1 MNQIYRIIGL
11 LFWFTICPSILFSQ
25 VAPSKYWIQFTDKEY
40 SSFSTDQPLDFL
52 SQKAIDRRLKHSIA
66 ITEQDLPVSTFYTD
80 SLEKLGMLILN
91 TSRWLNAVTVF
102 SNDQALLDT
111 IHNLGFVAGKQKSL
125 RLKSQ
130 PEPSD
135 EKFSQKFEPVV
146 ARKSYS
152 SDVYQYG
159 ASENQVK
166 MLKGEF
172 LHNLGFTGNNIHI
185 AVIDAGFENS
195 NTVSSLSHLFL
206 SGRILGTRDFVTAGN
221 SVYHEHQHG
230 TNVLS
235 VIGGNLNGQ
244 LIGTSP
250 GASYW
255 LLRSED
261 ASSEYLIEED
271 NWVAAAEFADS
282 AGVDIIN
289 TSLGYTIFDDPDMN
303 HTYQDMDGKT
313 TRISIAAGIAA
324 SKGMLIFVCAGNDG
338 NKFWRYISAPADSD
352 SALAIGAVNSS
363 GNYVSFSSVGPS
375 ADGRIKPDLAA
386 KGQGVVLQ
394 SASGAIVTGN
404 GTSFSSPLVAG
415 MAACLWQAFPEL
427 KAWEIKKA
435 IVESASQFQNPDN
448 LKGYGIPN
456 FEKAY
461 KLLDS
466 SYIEIPWSVSPFKLY
481 PNPFSEQVFIEA
493 LTDLPDR
500 LTYKIFSLDGKLIF
514 TGNIES
520 MNYGE
525 IRIINLPDHLIQG
538 VYIIRLISKQ
548 TAGQSLLIKN

>member
-1 MNQIYRIIGL
+1 MNQIYRITGL
-11 LFWFTICPSILFSQ
+11 LFWFLICPSILLAQ
-25 VAPSKYWIQFTDKEY
+25 VAPSKYWIQFTDKE
-40 SSFSTDQPLDFL
+40 FSTYSIDQPLDFL

-66 ITEQDLPVSTFYTD
+66 MTEQDLPVSSFYID
-80 SLEKLGMLILN
+80 SLEKLGIQILN
-91 TSRWLNAVTVF
+91 ISRWLNAVTVF
-102 SNDQALLDT
+102 SNDHALMDT
-111 IHNLGFVAGKQKSL
+111 ITNLGFVATKQKTF
-125 RLKSQ
+125 RFKSQ
-130 PEPSD
+130 PEPPD
-135 EKFSQKFEPVV
+135 EKFSQKFEAVI
-146 ARKSYS
+146 AGKSYN
-152 SDVYQYG
+152 SDVFQYG

-166 MLKGEF
+166 MMKGEF
-172 LHNLGFTGNNIHI
+172 LHNLGLTGNNIHI
-185 AVIDAGFENS
+185 AVIDAGFENA

-206 SGRILGTRDFVTAGN
+206 SGRIPGTRDFVTNGN

-235 VIGGNLNGQ
+235 VMGGNLSGQ

-250 GASYW
+250 EASFW

-261 ASSEYLIEED
+261 SGSEYLIEED

-303 HTYQDMDGKT
+303 HSYSDMDGKT
-313 TRISIAAGIAA
+313 TRISVAAGIAA
-324 SKGMLIFVCAGNDG
+324 SKGMLIVVSAGNDG
-338 NKFWRYISAPADSD
+338 NNFWHYISAPADND
-352 SALAIGAVNSS
+352 SVLAIGAVNSS

-394 SASGAIVTGN
+394 TAAGGIVTGN

-415 MAACLWQAFPEL
+415 LAACLWQAFPDA

-448 LKGYGIPN
+448 LKGFGIPN

-466 SYIEIPWSVSPFKLY
+466 SYVEIPESASPLKLY
-481 PNPFSEQVFIEA
+481 PNPFYEQVFIEA

-500 LTYKIFSLDGKLIF
+500 LTYKIFSLDGKLISS
-514 TGNIES
+514 GIIES
-520 MNYGE
+520 MSYGE
-525 IRIINLPDHLIQG
+525 IRIINLPNHLIQG
-538 VYIIRLISKQ
+538 VYIFRLISKQ
-548 TAGQSLLIKN
+548 TARQSLLIKN